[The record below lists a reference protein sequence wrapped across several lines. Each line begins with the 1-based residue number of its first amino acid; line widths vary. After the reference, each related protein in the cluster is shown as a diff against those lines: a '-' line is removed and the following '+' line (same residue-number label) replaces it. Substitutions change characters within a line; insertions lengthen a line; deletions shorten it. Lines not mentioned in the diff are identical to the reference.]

1 MKKFYKII
9 AGSVLSLII
18 ALSSIT
24 GVSAATSLGYSA
36 TVSAGNEDHLITT
49 TTPSQHYQWALN
61 YMPTIDGDRIT
72 SKYYSAYSTG
82 TFSIGGPEI
91 TLLRTEAGYSAIW
104 TPNNISSKPAFFGT
118 NSDVEVC
125 SGKAINSAYCALSGY
140 RYRLYLKNTLSTSV
154 TVSGQFTLT

>member
-72 SKYYSAYSTG
+72 SKY
-82 TFSIGGPEI
+82 
-91 TLLRTEAGYSAIW
+91 RIW
-104 TPNNISSKPAFFGT
+104 RQ
-118 NSDVEVC
+118 
-125 SGKAINSAYCALSGY
+125 L
-140 RYRLYLKNTLSTSV
+140 
-154 TVSGQFTLT
+154 